1 MWKAYSQLQT
11 YKDEISDL
19 LAYNVALVISDG
31 ITARVGSLTA
41 NKERLMPWNTIKN
54 EDDRPRLEYNVA
66 LVISDGI
73 TARVGSLTANKER
86 FMPWNTIKN
95 EDDRP
100 LLEYQLEKVIR
111 GFFDPE
117 LFLDYMRYFALFED
131 DGDSLIKKI
140 AGYHQFHGV
149 REAVRVTTIAS
160 ADSDDG
166 AVREKLGDYRKGSRK
181 AGKPAA
187 SALPLTKNEV
197 QPGSRKA
204 GVFWHTQGSG
214 KSVSMC
220 CYAGKLLPIFLSGTA
235 LAAGLVV
242 VS

>member
-1 MWKAYSQLQT
+1 MAGTKQARRPDVVVFVNGLPLAVVELKNPADQSADVWKAYTQMQI

-31 ITARVGSLTA
+31 F
-41 NKERLMPWNTIKN
+41 
-54 EDDRPRLEYNVA
+54 
-66 LVISDGI
+66 

-100 LLEYQLEKVIR
+100 LLEYQLEKVVP

-117 LFLDYMRYFALFED
+117 LFLDYMRCFVLFED
-131 DGDSLIKKI
+131 DGDSLVKKI

-149 REAVRVTTIAS
+149 REAVQVTTIAA
-160 ADSDDG
+160 ADSDDKTI
-166 AVREKLGDYRKGSRK
+166 RKLRATYGD
-181 AGKPAA
+181 
-187 SALPLTKNEV
+187 EV

-204 GVFWHTQGSG
+204 GGFWHTQGS
-214 KSVSMC
+214 VRAFPC
-220 CYAGKLLPIFLSGTA
+220 
-235 LAAGLVV
+235 AATRANC
-242 VS
+242 SSASPARRSIRKTKKPAAFSATTSASTISKTK